1 MWHSPVMLNETMS
14 CWTWF
19 SISCTKEIPGRAR
32 NDAGILAGQRCAA
45 TFAGSPKA
53 VWQKTKRVSWKT
65 SPDWSPFSR
74 PQERKRRGRWA
85 EAKGGKREKA
95 PEENR
100 LAEAAVSFENPSKS
114 NTKMTIHAFVNNI
127 RIAPAVGPNPY
138 IRFNSTR
145 ARGLACSGFLQW
157 RRGLKNSINPIAE
170 TFKIGYNIFIA
181 WGYSSVGRAFGSQ
194 SKGHR
199 FDSGYLQ
206 KKSCCLCSSLKNPF
220 VFAWLL
226 SFRGWCGVGFLRGKN
241 CGEWKNARGFFDG
254 CFQWLFLRFLIDF
267 IRAEGSIPRCSASK

>member
-1 MWHSPVMLNETMS
+1 MINIPQFKDFPLGKSNPCDIPPS

-85 EAKGGKREKA
+85 VAKGGKREKA

-100 LAEAAVSFENPSKS
+100 LTEAAVSFENPSKS
-114 NTKMTIHAFVNNI
+114 NTRMTIHASVNNI

-138 IRFNSTR
+138 IRILLVH
-145 ARGLACSGFLQW
+145 RGLACSGFLQW

-170 TFKIGYNIFIA
+170 TFKIGYNAFIA

-206 KKSCCLCSSLKNPF
+206 K
-220 VFAWLL
+220 
-226 SFRGWCGVGFLRGKN
+226 
-241 CGEWKNARGFFDG
+241 
-254 CFQWLFLRFLIDF
+254 RFLMSVF
-267 IRAEGSIPRCSASK
+267 ESEKSFCFCLTAFFSWMMRGGIPTR